1 MAFSRLIL
9 VFLSMFVLA
18 LTIGACGALPKPF
31 QRSAA
36 PPGALTWAALNDGV
50 RVALPLGTTKP
61 MAKLIANAVVKALT
75 KREIPASV
83 GLAGKLRYVLNSQ
96 VEIGGGATSV
106 APTRIR
112 WQLTELDSKPFLS
125 FNYDVAGSTWEWEW
139 RSPKVI
145 HEIGEA
151 VARLIADTIAP
162 EDKTLVAS
170 QLVTRGVWVKPIKGA
185 PGDGAKSLTRAIR
198 YALIG
203 AKVAVTGKPF
213 AARYFLAGQVA
224 LGPVKGAMQ
233 AVEIRWTVTYPD
245 GAVVGHA
252 VQRNAVPAGTF
263 DNRWGEDASLIA
275 AAAVG
280 GIKDVLDRA
289 EGTVRARMLMPAPLF
304 WTASPNGPRPK
315 LPPPGLSPEPEL
327 PKPPKRLPGS

>member
-1 MAFSRLIL
+1 MAFPRLIL

-18 LTIGACGALPKPF
+18 LAIGACGALPKPF
-31 QRSAA
+31 QRSEP
-36 PPGALTWAALNDGV
+36 PPGTLTRAALNDGV
-50 RVALPLGTTKP
+50 RVALPLCTTEP

-83 GLAGKLRYVLNSQ
+83 GLAGKLRYALNSQ

-125 FNYDVAGSTWEWEW
+125 FNYDVAGSSWEWKW
-139 RSPKVI
+139 GSPKII
-145 HEIGEA
+145 HDIGEA

-185 PGDGAKSLTRAIR
+185 PGDGKKSLTRAIR

-203 AKVAVTGKPF
+203 AKVAVTDKPF

-224 LGPVKGAMQ
+224 LGPVKGTMQ

-252 VQRNAVPAGTF
+252 VQRNEVPAGTF

-275 AAAVG
+275 AAAGG

-289 EGTVRARMLMPAPLF
+289 EGTVRARMLRQAPLF

-315 LPPPGLSPEPEL
+315 LPPPGLSSEPEL
-327 PKPPKRLPGS
+327 PKPPKRLSGS

>member
-1 MAFSRLIL
+1 MAFPRLIL

-18 LTIGACGALPKPF
+18 LAIGACGALPKPF

-36 PPGALTWAALNDGV
+36 PPGALTWTTLNDGV
-50 RVALPLGTTKP
+50 RVALPLGTTEP
-61 MAKLIANAVVKALT
+61 LAKLIANAVVKALT

-83 GLAGKLRYVLNSQ
+83 GLAGKLRYALNSQ
-96 VEIGGGATSV
+96 VETGGGAMSV
-106 APTRIR
+106 SPTRIR
-112 WQLTELDSKPFLS
+112 WQLAELNRKPFLS
-125 FNYDVAGSTWEWEW
+125 FNHDVAGSTWEWEW

-170 QLVTRGVWVKPIKGA
+170 QPVTPGVWVKPIKGA
-185 PGDGAKSLTRAIR
+185 PGDGEKSLTRAIR

-203 AKVAVTGKPF
+203 AKVAVTSDPV
-213 AARYFLAGQVA
+213 AARHFLAGQVA
-224 LGPVKGAMQ
+224 LGPVKGTMQ
-233 AVEIRWTVTYPD
+233 AVEIRWTVTYPN

-263 DNRWGEDASLIA
+263 DNRWGEAASLIA

-289 EGTVRARMLMPAPLF
+289 EGTFRARMLRPAPLL

-315 LPPPGLSPEPEL
+315 LPPPELSPEPEL
-327 PKPPKRLPGS
+327 PKPRKRLPGS

>member
-1 MAFSRLIL
+1 MAFSRLIF
-9 VFLSMFVLA
+9 VFLSMFVLVLA
-18 LTIGACGALPKPF
+18 IGACGALPKPF

-50 RVALPLGTTKP
+50 RVALPLGTTEP
-61 MAKLIANAVVKALT
+61 MAKLIANSVVKALT

-83 GLAGKLRYVLNSQ
+83 GLAGKLRYALNSQ

-106 APTRIR
+106 SPTRIR

-125 FNYDVAGSTWEWEW
+125 FNYDVAGSTWEWKW
-139 RSPKVI
+139 GSPNII

-151 VARLIADTIAP
+151 VAHRIADTIAP

-170 QLVTRGVWVKPIKGA
+170 GLVTRGVWVKQIKSA
-185 PGDGAKSLTRAIR
+185 PGDGKESLTRAIR

-203 AKVAVTGKPF
+203 AKVAVTRKPF
-213 AARYFLAGQVA
+213 SARYFLAGQVA
-224 LGPVKGAMQ
+224 LGPVKGTMQ

-252 VQRNAVPAGTF
+252 VQRNTVPVGTF
-263 DNRWGEDASLIA
+263 DNRWGEVASLIA

-280 GIKDVLDRA
+280 GIKNILDRA
-289 EGTVRARMLMPAPLF
+289 EGTARARVLRPTPLL

-315 LPPPGLSPEPEL
+315 LPPPELSPGPEL
-327 PKPPKRLPGS
+327 PKQPKRLPGS